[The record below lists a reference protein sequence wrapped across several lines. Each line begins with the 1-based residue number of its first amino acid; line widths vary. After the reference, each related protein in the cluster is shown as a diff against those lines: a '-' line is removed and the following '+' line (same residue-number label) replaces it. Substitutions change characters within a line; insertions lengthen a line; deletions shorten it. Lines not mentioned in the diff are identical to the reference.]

1 MLVVIAVLGIVAG
14 TIGGIFYAN
23 QRGSITGR
31 QQTIEASLV
40 QEALEAVKSIVNS
53 NDATSQGWNRIYC
66 PPDVVEPD
74 EGGTCSAA
82 GAKGAPDANP
92 YKVKVVGSVWKFYQ
106 GAESITIG
114 TETYIRAVHIEN
126 VSRDSSGQIESSY
139 NASNDDPFTQ
149 KISVKVTPPSGTPI
163 VSIVSFI
170 TRSVKKQTSPSQA
183 PAAQSDW
190 SDGINCT
197 PVVTSFGTE
206 YCSSD
211 GNEDVTITSGSI
223 KIHTQ

>member
-1 MLVVIAVLGIVAG
+1 MKPSTKAKLSTGLRSLRSLDSKSRIEAIAVLGIVAG

-66 PPDVVEPD
+66 PPDAVEPG

-82 GAKGAPDANP
+82 GAKGAPDSNP
-92 YKVKVVGSVWKFYQ
+92 YKVKVVGSVWKLYQ
-106 GAESITIG
+106 GAETITIG

-139 NASNDDPFTQ
+139 NASNDDPFTVWRN
-149 KISVKVTPPSGTPI
+149 KLYAGCYFVWNRILFK
-163 VSIVSFI
+163 
-170 TRSVKKQTSPSQA
+170 
-183 PAAQSDW
+183 
-190 SDGINCT
+190 
-197 PVVTSFGTE
+197 
-206 YCSSD
+206 
-211 GNEDVTITSGSI
+211 
-223 KIHTQ
+223 